1 MNYYDVAIV
10 GGGPG
15 GCATALSLRA
25 FAPSLSIV
33 LIEASRYDAPRIGE
47 TLPPP
52 ARALLEHLG
61 VWESFLAQA
70 HRPVYGTSS
79 VWGAPS
85 PSDNDFI
92 YMPAAKGWHLDRA
105 AFDAMLAAQA
115 EARGVAIIRARV
127 RESRSEDS
135 PGDTTLTLDAGTSI
149 DGTRL
154 DRSTVAGTAVDG
166 TTVEARFVVDATGGA
181 ANVARHRGARFVA
194 ADTLTAFVR
203 FFQDAAGDPRTIVE
217 AFADGWWYTAA
228 LPGGQRIAA
237 CMTDAD
243 AGRRL
248 NLADATSW
256 SAHLAAL
263 PHLGPLLRECAPHG
277 PVTVRPAESR
287 RLDPPAGAN
296 WLAVGDAAS
305 RFDPLS
311 SQGILKA
318 LRSGVFA
325 SYAIADRL
333 LRNDP
338 SGLDRY
344 KRFIRDEFESYLEV
358 RAKVYAEEQRWQ
370 ANEFW
375 RRRQEAAAPRIEDS
389 QTKAV

>member
-1 MNYYDVAIV
+1 MNHDVAIV

-25 FAPSLSIV
+25 FAPSLSV
-33 LIEASRYDAPRIGE
+33 ALIEASHYDTPRIGE

-61 VWESFLAQA
+61 VWEVFLAHG

-79 VWGAPS
+79 VWGEAS

-92 YMPAAKGWHLDRA
+92 YMPAGRGWHLDRT
-105 AFDAMLAAQA
+105 AFDAMLAQQA
-115 EARGVAIIRARV
+115 EARGATLIHGRV
-127 RESRSEDS
+127 REAE
-135 PGDTTLTLDAGTSI
+135 GTCLTLD
-149 DGTRL
+149 
-154 DRSTVAGTAVDG
+154 DG
-166 TTVEARFVVDATGGA
+166 TTVDARFVVDATGGA
-181 ANVARHRGARFVA
+181 AILARRRGARFIA
-194 ADTLTAFVR
+194 ADTLTAFAC
-203 FFQDAAGDPRTIVE
+203 FLSDNGSDPRTTVE

-228 LPGGQRIAA
+228 LPDGTRIVA

-248 NLADATSW
+248 GLADATTW
-256 SAHLAAL
+256 RVQLDEL
-263 PHLGPLLRECAPHG
+263 PHLGPLLRDCAPRG

-287 RLDPPAGAN
+287 RLDPPAGDD

-311 SQGILKA
+311 SQGITKA

-333 LRNDP
+333 LRNDA
-338 SGLDRY
+338 SGLTRY
-344 KRFIRDEFESYLEV
+344 TRFIRDEFESYLEM
-358 RAKVYAEEQRWQ
+358 RAKVYAEEGRWPES
-370 ANEFW
+370 AFW
-375 RRRQEAAAPRIEDS
+375 RRRRETMSPLVPL
-389 QTKAV
+389 TL